1 MISQV
6 NGANVRSAY
15 ANSFGE
21 SKEVSQKAGV
31 TVSKQGDT
39 SKVEQIKE
47 ALSAGE
53 YKINI
58 QTLAEKIAQELM

>member
-1 MISQV
+1 MISQI
-6 NGANVRSAY
+6 NGANIRSAY

-21 SKEVSQKAGV
+21 SKELSQKTVA

-47 ALSAGE
+47 ALASGE

-58 QTLAEKIAQELM
+58 QALSEKIAQELM